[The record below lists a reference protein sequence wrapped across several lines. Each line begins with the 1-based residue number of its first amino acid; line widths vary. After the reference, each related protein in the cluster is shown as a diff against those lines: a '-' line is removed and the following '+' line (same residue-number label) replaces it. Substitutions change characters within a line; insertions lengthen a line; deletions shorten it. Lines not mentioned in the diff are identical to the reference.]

1 MNPEVQDF
9 SWRIGGPQGSGVDS
23 AARMFAQAFAM
34 GGLEVFGRREYYS
47 NIKGRH
53 SYYDIRVSERTHRS
67 HRDQVHLLTTFEA
80 ESLARHALAVVEGGG
95 ILYDEKS
102 GEVPLERITFLDR
115 RVREDLRALLQEHQ
129 QPETTAGLL
138 HLAREKGVHL
148 FPIPYSQ
155 LTADVA
161 SEAGVPAGLAQR
173 TLNTLAVALSA
184 ALLRFPKDFVKEAV
198 ARIFRGK
205 DKVIAL
211 NVVAV
216 DVAYRFVE
224 DTFQEVPFHFRLS
237 PREGADPRILVNGT
251 QAVAMGKIAFGL
263 TFQTYYPISPA
274 TDESVYLEAHRS
286 FPLNN
291 GQEGSVVVVQTED
304 EISAITMATG
314 AALAGARSATATSG
328 PGFALMVEGL
338 GWAGINEVPVVITL
352 YQRGGPSTGMPTR
365 TEQGDLHFVVE
376 AGHGEFPRLV
386 LASGDLEEAFLD
398 AGRALNYA
406 EQFQMPVIH
415 LLDKA
420 LSSTTQTVPPFRAD
434 ALPIDRGKWAH
445 PDSEARPPFPRFQDS
460 DDGISPRVI
469 PGTPGGQHWVTGG
482 EHTVEGRVTED
493 PVIRVMQMDKRAR
506 KLTTVLRTLSQEEKF
521 RVWGDPGAAFTLL
534 SWGSTKGVIL
544 DTLEL
549 FQARGIPLRFI
560 QVRLL
565 APFPAEELQPLLATA
580 SPLVDVE
587 LNGTGQLARILR
599 METGRDVDFHILK
612 YTGRPIS
619 VEELTRALEQIL
631 NGTAQRRI
639 VLMQPFE

>member
-53 SYYDIRVSERTHRS
+53 SYYDIRVSERAHRS
-67 HRDQVHLLTTFEA
+67 HRDQVQLLTTFEA
-80 ESLARHALAVVEGGG
+80 ESLVRHAHAVVEGGG
-95 ILYDEKS
+95 ILFDEKS
-102 GEVPLERITFLDR
+102 AEMPLERITFLDR
-115 RVREDLRALLQEHQ
+115 RVREDLLRMLREQG
-129 QPETTAGLL
+129 QPETAQGLL
-138 HLAREKGVHL
+138 HLARERGVHL
-148 FPIPYSQ
+148 FPIPYTQ
-155 LTADVA
+155 LTAEVA
-161 SEAGVPAGLAQR
+161 KAAGVPAGLAQR

-184 ALLRFPKDFVKEAV
+184 ALLRFPEDYVKEAV

-205 DKVIAL
+205 DRVIDL

-216 DVAYRFVE
+216 DVAYRYVS
-224 DTFQEVPFHFRLS
+224 DHFQEVPFQFRLH
-237 PREGADPRILVNGT
+237 PKENAEPRILVNGT

-286 FPLNN
+286 FPLKN
-291 GQEGSVVVVQTED
+291 GEQGSVVVVQTED

-328 PGFALMVEGL
+328 PGFSLMVEGL

-376 AGHGEFPRLV
+376 AGHGEFPRIV

-420 LSSTTQTVPPFRAD
+420 LSSTTQTVPPFQAD
-434 ALPIDRGKWAH
+434 ALPLNRGKIH
-445 PDSEARPPFPRFQDS
+445 TPDSSSSPPFHRFQDS
-460 DDGISPRVI
+460 EDGISPRVL

-506 KLTTVLRTLSQEEKF
+506 KITTVLNTLSQEEKF
-521 RVWGDPGAAFTLL
+521 RVWGDPEAAFTLL

-544 DTLEL
+544 DTLER
-549 FQARGIPLRFI
+549 FEKRGIPLRFVQI
-560 QVRLL
+560 RLIS
-565 APFPAEELQPLLATA
+565 PFPAEELRPLLDSA

-599 METGRDVDFHILK
+599 METGREVDYHILK

-619 VEELTRALEQIL
+619 VEELTEALDRIL
-631 NGTAQRRI
+631 NGTAERRI